1 MDRVLVSDRIAIL
14 QGLPHQGTFL
24 STAASV
30 CFSFIQRAHMAG
42 CGWPDPARKFR
53 AAAVVSKV
61 PSSCSRELQLHRRA
75 EVGQLL
81 GGGGERLREVKRFGQ
96 SHGVIE
102 LTYKLRGHSG
112 VMLPL
117 SVPHGAC

>member
-14 QGLPHQGTFL
+14 QGLLHQGTFL

-42 CGWPDPARKFR
+42 CCWPDPARRFR

-61 PSSCSRELQLHRRA
+61 TSSCSRELQLHSRV

-81 GGGGERLREVKRFGQ
+81 GRGGERLREVKRYIQ

-102 LTYKLRGHSG
+102 MTYKLKGHSG

-117 SVPHGAC
+117 SAP